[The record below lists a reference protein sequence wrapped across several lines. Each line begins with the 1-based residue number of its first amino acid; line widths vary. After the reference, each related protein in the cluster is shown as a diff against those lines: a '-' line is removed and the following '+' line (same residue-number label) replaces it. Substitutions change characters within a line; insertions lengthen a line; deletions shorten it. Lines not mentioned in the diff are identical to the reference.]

1 MAVGV
6 TAVPAGAAPAQ
17 TDYVALGDSYTAGIG
32 AGPYNSA
39 LTCIQ
44 TSGGYVDLLG
54 KTGRVDL
61 LLNTA
66 CSGAKLFGG
75 PNSVAAQIS
84 DPATLAALSEA
95 ELVSITAG
103 ANDLEFAQVTG
114 ICATQTVQACAAAVS
129 WATSEANLL
138 VLYSALKQTYEAIQ
152 AAAPDARIVVLGY
165 ALPFDTTDPAAP
177 LPLPLE
183 SQELIN
189 DGTSELNSV
198 IEAAAS
204 ATGVLYVD
212 VTDEFAGHEV
222 NSQDPWIFFAAYVDA
237 NGMLQ
242 IDPRTLHPNKE
253 GHRAYASALLA
264 SVKLGQLVRR

>member
-1 MAVGV
+1 
-6 TAVPAGAAPAQ
+6 
-17 TDYVALGDSYTAGIG
+17 
-32 AGPYNSA
+32 
-39 LTCIQ
+39 
-44 TSGGYVDLLG
+44 VDLLG

-61 LLNTA
+61 LLNAA

-103 ANDLEFAQVTG
+103 ANDLEFAQVIG
-114 ICATQTVQACAAAVS
+114 ICATQTVQACDDAVS

-165 ALPFDTTDPAAP
+165 ALPFDTTDPAVP

-183 SQELIN
+183 SQQLIN
-189 DGTSELNSV
+189 DGTSELNAV

-204 ATGVLYVD
+204 ATGALYVD

-222 NSQDPWIFFAAYVDA
+222 NSEDPWIFFGAYVDA